1 MHSDR
6 FKSGRF
12 RPQPG
17 YVVMAISASA
27 MLAVAIALRS
37 SHQPSPEAI
46 LSISPEINLAKAYD
60 LKSLPAVRAYALELV
75 NRDRASHGLP
85 PLVSDQIL
93 DRAAQSHAQDML
105 KRDYFAHR
113 SPEGK
118 TPRDRF
124 LSFGGQP
131 SVGVGENIY
140 FYQDPRL
147 TGISRE
153 VTRMFQQGWMN
164 SAGHRKNI
172 LNRNYRGF
180 GYGVVYGTGARQ
192 YAVQMFATGIN

>member
-1 MHSDR
+1 MQNNR
-6 FKSGRF
+6 FKSGQY

-17 YVVMAISASA
+17 YVVMVITISI
-27 MLAVAIALRS
+27 LAVATALRS
-37 SHQPSPEAI
+37 NHQPSPNAI

-85 PLVSDQIL
+85 PLVANQVL

-113 SPEGK
+113 SPDGK

-124 LSFGGQP
+124 LSFGGRQ

-153 VTRMFQQGWMN
+153 VARMFQQGWMN
-164 SAGHRKNI
+164 SPGHRKNI
-172 LNRNYRGF
+172 LKANYQGF
-180 GYGVVYGTGARQ
+180 GYGIVYGAGARQ
-192 YAVQMFATGIN
+192 YAVQMFSTGIN